1 MDYGICQCSAVPR
14 PVSNVIHFQPVQ
26 SSGVKWSGVFGLKF
40 SNIENLYSPGELS
53 IIIDKHISSH
63 L

>member
-1 MDYGICQCSAVPR
+1 MEYWNPSMISLSSQCTL
-14 PVSNVIHFQPVQ
+14 HYHHHQ
-26 SSGVKWSGVFGLKF
+26 STPLEDWSVGLEF

>member
-1 MDYGICQCSAVPR
+1 MQQSAVAR
-14 PVSNVIHFQPVQ
+14 PVSNVIHLQAVQ
-26 SSGVKWSGVFGLKF
+26 TTGVERSGVFGLKF